1 MIPFNVVKIVPY
13 AIGAVAGALIAAA
26 PSYLVGKNTGRAE
39 IELRAAQNALERMA
53 ELEKNNANFQKL
65 SSRDRCLLFMR
76 DSGLSADNCD

>member
-1 MIPFNVVKIVPY
+1 MITTLLKIAPY
-13 AIGAVAGALIAAA
+13 AAAAVAGALLASA
-26 PSYLVGKNTGRAE
+26 PVYLVGKSAGRAE

-76 DSGLSADNCD
+76 DSGLSAENCD